1 VLPLVMLQA
10 TPAVNHPFLPIGLS
24 VTTSGLAV
32 AGLLLAIVPALA
44 LRCRPVPAWA
54 AKPLVVAPVAVI
66 AGAGLV
72 PSSMLGGSG
81 PAEAALAGLP
91 FAVVCLALLRR
102 HRPRRPGRTVVVWA
116 TLTAAAVPGT
126 VLVTF
131 GGAILLG
138 FVHDLVFAVDGGY
151 SSEVLSFVPGMA
163 ALMLPPWPP
172 WPRPAPTAPP
182 ARSGGPVRYWIPA
195 LYRHPPSAGRPV
207 AGW

>member
-1 VLPLVMLQA
+1 MLQA

-72 PSSMLGGSG
+72 PPSILGGNG

-102 HRPRRPGRTVVVWA
+102 HRPRRPGRTVVVW
-116 TLTAAAVPGT
+116 T
-126 VLVTF
+126 
-131 GGAILLG
+131 
-138 FVHDLVFAVDGGY
+138 H
-151 SSEVLSFVPGMA
+151 
-163 ALMLPPWPP
+163 
-172 WPRPAPTAPP
+172 
-182 ARSGGPVRYWIPA
+182 
-195 LYRHPPSAGRPV
+195 
-207 AGW
+207 